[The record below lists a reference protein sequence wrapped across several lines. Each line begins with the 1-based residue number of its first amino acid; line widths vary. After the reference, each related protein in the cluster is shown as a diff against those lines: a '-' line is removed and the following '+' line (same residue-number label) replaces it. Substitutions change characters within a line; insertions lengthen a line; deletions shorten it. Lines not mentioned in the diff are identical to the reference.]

1 MIDKKKNILFVCPTE
16 IYGGGEVYLKTIIKG
31 FFLSRRFES
40 IHLIAPKN
48 KLIQDVQGMVILHD
62 GLDVAVKSNLLV
74 LIFRLNKIIKAES
87 VDIVFFNGFNECGW
101 IAPFVHARKK
111 ICTGHNNFNTF
122 EGQFFSEGK
131 ASGVVKIIK
140 RPFQYFFV
148 FLAFRS
154 FDKFICINN
163 LVFNNLERVVDRTK
177 LTKIPNGVDEVRRRE
192 KSNGMF
198 IFGRIG
204 RLENMKG
211 NVFLLHAFSR
221 YRKKTDSGLLVFAG
235 EGSQMN
241 MLKLLSDELSISKYV
256 DFLGH
261 VEKEEFYSLVDVM
274 ISPSSYEASPL
285 VILEALSCGVPVIS
299 TDVGGVK
306 EILTDGYSGL
316 IVDFG
321 DEERLSEKMNL
332 LAEDS
337 RCVEKLSENGHR
349 VFSQHFRSESMIM
362 RTIEA
367 VLEHDE

>member
-1 MIDKKKNILFVCPTE
+1 MLDKKKNILFVCPTE
-16 IYGGGEVYLKTIIKG
+16 IYGGGEVYLKTIIEG
-31 FFLSRRFES
+31 FFFSRRFGK
-40 IHLIAPKN
+40 IHFISPKN
-48 KLIQDVQGMVILHD
+48 KLIQDIQGMAILHD
-62 GLDVAVKSNLLV
+62 GLDVAVKSNLLL

-101 IAPFVHARKK
+101 IAPFINARKK

-122 EGQFFSEGK
+122 EDPFFSKGK
-131 ASGVVKIIK
+131 ASGVIKIMK

-154 FDKFICINN
+154 FDRFICINN
-163 LVFNNLERVVDRTK
+163 LVFDNLERVVDRSK
-177 LTKIPNGVDEVRRRE
+177 LVKIPNGVDEIRRR
-192 KSNGMF
+192 KKPNGMLT
-198 IFGRIG
+198 FGRIG

-221 YRKKTDSGLLVFAG
+221 YRKKNDSGLLVFAG
-235 EGSQMN
+235 EGSEME
-241 MLKLLSDELSISKYV
+241 MLKSLSHRLSISKYV
-256 DFLGH
+256 EFMGH

-274 ISPSSYEASPL
+274 VSPSSYEASPL

-332 LAEDS
+332 LAKDAS
-337 RCVEKLSENGHR
+337 CMKKLSENGYR
-349 VFSQHFRSESMIM
+349 VFSQDFRSESMIT

-367 VLEHDE
+367 VLENDE